1 MKNFIPNKLNEIL
14 ILSSKNNMEFVYQ
27 KEGEENFI
35 KFSIEPERKITVNI
49 VNEKDKNLKKLINQK
64 LEELNQLFK

>member
-35 KFSIEPERKITVNI
+35 EFSIEPERKITINI
-49 VNEKDKNLKKLINQK
+49 VNEKDKNLKKLINK
-64 LEELNQLFK
+64 KFEELNQLFK

>member
-35 KFSIEPERKITVNI
+35 EFSIEPERKITINI
-49 VNEKDKNLKKLINQK
+49 VNEKDKNLKKLINK
-64 LEELNQLFK
+64 KFEDLNQLFK

>member
-14 ILSSKNNMEFVYQ
+14 ILCSKNNMEFIYQ

-35 KFSIEPERKITVNI
+35 EFSIEPERKITVNI
-49 VNEKDKNLKKLINQK
+49 VNEKDKNLKKLINGK
-64 LEELNQLFK
+64 LEELDQLFK

>member
-35 KFSIEPERKITVNI
+35 EFSIEPERKITVNI

>member
-14 ILSSKNNMEFVYQ
+14 ILCSKNNMEFTYQ

-35 KFSIEPERKITVNI
+35 EYSIEPERKITVNI
-49 VNEKDKNLKKLINQK
+49 VKEKDKNLKRLINEK

>member
-14 ILSSKNNMEFVYQ
+14 ILCSKNNMEFIYQ

-35 KFSIEPERKITVNI
+35 EFSIEPERKITVNI
-49 VNEKDKNLKKLINQK
+49 VNEKDKNLKRLINEK
-64 LEELNQLFK
+64 LEGLDQLFK

>member
-35 KFSIEPERKITVNI
+35 KFSIEPERRITVNI

>member
-14 ILSSKNNMEFVYQ
+14 ILCSKNNMEFIYQ

-35 KFSIEPERKITVNI
+35 EFSIEPERKITVNI
-49 VNEKDKNLKKLINQK
+49 VNEKDKNLKKIINGK
-64 LEELNQLFK
+64 LEELDQLFK

>member
-35 KFSIEPERKITVNI
+35 EFSIEPERKITINI